1 MKGEGVKN
9 TQNFSERPKP
19 EFSAET
25 RTGTEIISVRFRFGN
40 SYRNRNGH
48 FTTNIQL
55 LITHSMGKVDCDEL

>member
-1 MKGEGVKN
+1 MNVLKKKDLIKVWMLSN
-9 TQNFSERPKP
+9 SSERPKP
-19 EFSAET
+19 EFSAGT

-55 LITHSMGKVDCDEL
+55 LIT